1 MKKCA
6 SSAYW
11 VIGHHWPPRCPKL
24 SFIRKSLFCAGRSY
38 SGPKGNARVAQ
49 KMWVHLCGRCFAS
62 GSSDGHWTATND
74 QALDASNMPDCILV
88 GLDYMMRHAH
98 NYEGC
103 PQKSTTTEDLSDI
116 SEPRYDL
123 NVSNLSFCKYGLTRH
138 LCPHMHHDWQRICV
152 SKVGGRGRGRYILG
166 IRYSG
171 AGILGVC

>member
-1 MKKCA
+1 MLAGHIPVQKGMLELPKKCGCICA
-6 SSAYW
+6 DGVLPEAALMD
-11 VIGHHWPPRCPKL
+11 IGLPQMIRVWMPPIC
-24 SFIRKSLFCAGRSY
+24 
-38 SGPKGNARVAQ
+38 Q
-49 KMWVHLCGRCFAS
+49 
-62 GSSDGHWTATND
+62 TAF
-74 QALDASNMPDCILV
+74 LM

-103 PQKSTTTEDLSDI
+103 PHKSTTTEDLSDI

-138 LCPHMHHDWQRICV
+138 LCPHMHRDWQRICV

-171 AGILGVC
+171 AGILGILRYSGAGILGMSEIPSPR